1 MLLSLKDYLTD
12 DTENK
17 SILIKIISD
26 RISIHYTKEE
36 HHSYERIE
44 QLEMEYNVIVPSVG
58 G

>member
-12 DTENK
+12 TENK
-17 SILIKIISD
+17 SILIKILVTESASTIQKKST
-26 RISIHYTKEE
+26 IC
-36 HHSYERIE
+36 YERIE